1 MIEAS
6 ITIEDDDRSIGY
18 DLRVAYDCG
27 EIIEFDILAIEAMRI
42 AFVPFRLAPRWRQAI
57 CEVPQPEY
65 SQDALTQ
72 VGEHYESEIKTAIAE
87 HYAGYVEHD
96 SDRLRGDRK

>member
-6 ITIEDDDRSIGY
+6 ITIEDEDRSISY
-18 DLRVAYDCG
+18 DLRISYSCG
-27 EIIEFDILAIEAMRI
+27 DVIEFEIEDIEAMRF

-57 CEVPQPEY
+57 CEVLHPEY
-65 SQDALTQ
+65 DHDALTQ
-72 VGEHYESEIKTAIAE
+72 IGEHYEDEIKSAIAE

-96 SDRLRGDRK
+96 SDRLRGDS